1 VVFWNSTQSATAASS
16 WSSSS
21 ALTLV
26 PSTNSAGGSGS
37 VGTFAGAPPQQT
49 ESLNMGAKHTWA
61 TAAVELNS
69 G

>member
-1 VVFWNSTQSATAASS
+1 VTSSNVAA
-16 WSSSS
+16 
-21 ALTLV
+21 
-26 PSTNSAGGSGS
+26 GSGS

-61 TAAVELNS
+61 TVAVELNS